1 MRAFWNG
8 IAVIA
13 VAVLVGIG
21 IAMILEHPPHA
32 EPAAARVTTGLYD
45 TALEVHHAIGEIE
58 NDAYQQHLAA
68 LAAALEQER
77 LAAAR
82 RTGTPRAAAP
92 RDLGPECAALSA
104 QLGLPAE
111 IIYRES
117 RCSWSAFNH
126 TGCGGRGCQ
135 GPAQIDLG
143 HFAETSP
150 WNSRASG
157 ACAGLNPDIESD
169 YVECTNRLSG
179 GGTNLVPWR

>member
-13 VAVLVGIG
+13 VAVLIGIG
-21 IAMILEHPPHA
+21 IAVILEHPPHA
-32 EPAAARVTTGLYD
+32 EPAAARVTTGLYE

-68 LAAALEQER
+68 LAAALEAER

-92 RDLGPECAALSA
+92 RDLGPECQALSA

-126 TGCGGRGCQ
+126 TGCGGRVGL
-135 GPAQIDLG
+135 AHRDVVDHLG
-143 HFAETSP
+143 EGLVVPEVGH
-150 WNSRASG
+150 RASG
-157 ACAGLNPDIESD
+157 RGSRRAANA
-169 YVECTNRLSG
+169 
-179 GGTNLVPWR
+179 